1 MTPTRRT
8 VYAFFL
14 LAVAV
19 FLFTWLMPLMIN
31 VESTIISTLG
41 FLTGGASVF
50 LVGFA
55 VYHLIVAIKESLS
68 VQQPE
73 E

>member
-14 LAVAV
+14 LAVAI
-19 FLFTWLMPLMIN
+19 FLFTWLMPIMIN
-31 VESTIISTLG
+31 VESTIVSTLG
-41 FLTGGASVF
+41 FLTGGVSVF

-55 VYHLIVAIKESLS
+55 GYNLFHAIKQSSS
-68 VQQPE
+68 VQQPKE
-73 E
+73 